1 MRIWPVVG
9 MAVERAPELSRWVRL
24 FKTRILGPAQDASL
38 YRQLAALDEQES
50 SNLLQP
56 AQFAVRIQEDW
67 LKFRVPTLPG
77 END

>member
-1 MRIWPVVG
+1 

-50 SNLLQP
+50 SSLLQP

-67 LKFRVPTLPG
+67 LKFRVPALPG